1 MSTSKKS
8 PWFLSNEKK
17 ERSNFWKSRS
27 SGYSSSNYWL
37 KDSIFEKKQ
46 SYFFDDADTV
56 EKESKYDHMQLA
68 QYQRAISNFV
78 RILTGRGDIQVKYNN
93 GGNSYTDGKTITLSP
108 NIKEKE
114 FDTAV
119 GLALHEASHI
129 LYTDFPKLEEY
140 MNGARPVNTSD
151 QLDQRKVLLN
161 IVEDLYIDATTY
173 RSAPGY
179 RGYYSSLYQKY
190 FGDKKIVE
198 GLWSQD
204 FAEPTWNNYLFHI
217 CNIRNPQRNL
227 EALPGLEGMFNM
239 LDLSNI
245 TRMSNFQDRIDLS
258 VWLYEEINKYVD
270 ATKEYQQQLQNQM
283 GNGSAGGDNNEEEMM
298 KSLNELLE
306 QMADQDEQ
314 KSDGD
319 GSGNEQEGNGGGS
332 GEGKFTAS
340 NGVNIQEEIEGTNAL
355 DLDKLSD
362 KAKSQLKKLIEQ
374 QREFIKGQPKKGKL
388 AKADQ
393 QKVDAWAEVD
403 MEKKTVGA
411 NSEFSKK
418 GVPLYIINEITPN
431 FITNLGATYGL
442 RDHVYS
448 RDQNRI
454 NDAINR
460 GKLLAKKLQLRNEE
474 RSLKTSRLDSGKIDK
489 RLLHEIGFDNF
500 DIFSKVN
507 INTYKPSYIHI
518 SIDQSGSMEGSKFEA
533 AMEFAA
539 MFATASKY
547 INNIHL
553 VISLRSTFDGSGKSG
568 WSRYAT
574 QNTPYLMYIFDS
586 KKHNIQHIRNTF
598 PKASSNNLTPEGL
611 CFDGIMKDTIQK
623 SANTEAYFIN
633 ICDGEPYMMYS
644 SDNGKFDYQGDK
656 ARQHSKKQMQR
667 MEQSGMKFITYFIGS
682 RHDFGAVEKCYGKNA
697 VHLQRADEIGVI
709 TKTMNKRLLA
719 V

>member
-1 MSTSKKS
+1 MSTAKRS
-8 PWFLSNEKK
+8 PWFLSKEKSS
-17 ERSNFWKSRS
+17 RSNFWKSRS
-27 SGYSSSNYWL
+27 SGYSASNYWL

-46 SYFFDDADTV
+46 SYFFDEDETV
-56 EKESKYDHMQLA
+56 EKASKYDHMQLA
-68 QYQRAISNFV
+68 QYQRAIANFV
-78 RILTGRGDIQVKYNN
+78 RILTGRGDIQVKYNS
-93 GGNSYTDGKTITLSP
+93 GGQSYTDGKTITLSP

-129 LYTDFPKLEEY
+129 LYTDFDRTNQYIEDTV
-140 MNGARPVNTSD
+140 RNTGSRYSD
-151 QLDQRKVLLN
+151 EVDQRKILLN
-161 IVEDLYIDATTY
+161 LVEDLYIDAMTY

-198 GLWSQD
+198 GLWSKD
-204 FAEPTWNNYLFHI
+204 YAEPTWNNYLFHLI
-217 CNIRNPQRNL
+217 NIRNPERNL
-227 EALPGLEGMFNM
+227 QALPGLEKMFKM
-239 LDLSNI
+239 LDLPNVL
-245 TRMSNFQDRIDLS
+245 RMSTFEDRLYLS
-258 VWLYEEINKYVD
+258 KYLFDTISKYVD
-270 ATKEYQQQLQNQM
+270 ATKEYQQQLQEQL
-283 GNGSAGGDNNEEEMM
+283 GQGGDGAE
-298 KSLNELLE
+298 KTLNELLE
-306 QMADQDEQ
+306 QMADQQE
-314 KSDGD
+314 SDD
-319 GSGNEQEGNGGGS
+319 EQEGNGDGS
-332 GEGKFTAS
+332 GAGKFTAS
-340 NGVNIQEEIEGTNAL
+340 NGVNIGEEMEGTNAI

-362 KAKSQLKKLIEQ
+362 KAKEQLRKLIEGQ
-374 QREFIKGQPKKGKL
+374 KEFIKGQPKKGKL
-388 AKADQ
+388 SKADQ

-418 GVPLYIINEITPN
+418 GLPLYIINDVTN
-431 FITNLGATYGL
+431 SFIDNLGNTYGL
-442 RDHVYS
+442 RSYVGTYS
-448 RDQNRI
+448 QNRI

-507 INTYKPSYIHI
+507 INAYKPSYIHI
-518 SIDQSGSMEGSKFEA
+518 SIDQSGSMQGSKFDS

-547 INNIHL
+547 IKNIHL

-568 WSRYAT
+568 WSRWAT
-574 QNTPYLMYIFDS
+574 QNVPYLMYIFDS
-586 KKHNIQHIRNTF
+586 KKHNIQHVRSLF
-598 PKASSNNLTPEGL
+598 PKVTANNLTPEGL

-633 ICDGEPYMMYS
+633 ICDGEPYMNYS
-644 SDNGKFDYQGDK
+644 SGNGSFEYGGAK
-656 ARQHSKKQMQR
+656 AQAHSKKQMQR
-667 MEQSGMKFITYFIGS
+667 MEQNGVKFITYFIGS
-682 RHDFGAVEKCYGKNA
+682 RHDFDAVEKCYGKNA
-697 VHLQRADEIGVI
+697 VLLQRADEIGVI
-709 TKTMNKRLLA
+709 TKTMNKKLLA

>member
-1 MSTSKKS
+1 
-8 PWFLSNEKK
+8 
-17 ERSNFWKSRS
+17 
-27 SGYSSSNYWL
+27 L

-46 SYFFDDADTV
+46 SYFFDEDETV
-56 EKESKYDHMQLA
+56 EKASKYDHMQLA
-68 QYQRAISNFV
+68 QYQRAIANFV
-78 RILTGRGDIQVKYNN
+78 RILTGRGDIQVKYNS
-93 GGNSYTDGKTITLSP
+93 GGQSYTDGKTITLSP

-129 LYTDFPKLEEY
+129 LYTDFDRTNQYIEDTV
-140 MNGARPVNTSD
+140 RNTGSRYSD
-151 QLDQRKVLLN
+151 EVDQRKILLN
-161 IVEDLYIDATTY
+161 LVEDLYIDAMTY

-198 GLWSQD
+198 GLWSKD
-204 FAEPTWNNYLFHI
+204 YAEPTWNNYLFHLI
-217 CNIRNPQRNL
+217 NIRNPERNL
-227 EALPGLEGMFNM
+227 QALPGLEKMFKM
-239 LDLSNI
+239 LDLPNVL
-245 TRMSNFQDRIDLS
+245 RMSTFEDRLYLS
-258 VWLYEEINKYVD
+258 KYLFDTISKYVD
-270 ATKEYQQQLQNQM
+270 ATKEYQQQLQEQL
-283 GNGSAGGDNNEEEMM
+283 GQGGDGAE
-298 KSLNELLE
+298 KTLNELLE
-306 QMADQDEQ
+306 QMADQQE
-314 KSDGD
+314 SDD
-319 GSGNEQEGNGGGS
+319 EQEGNGGGS
-332 GEGKFTAS
+332 GAGKFTAS
-340 NGVNIQEEIEGTNAL
+340 NGVNIGEEMEGTNAI

-362 KAKSQLKKLIEQ
+362 KAKEQLRKLIEGQ
-374 QREFIKGQPKKGKL
+374 KEFIKGQPKKGKL
-388 AKADQ
+388 SKADQ

-418 GVPLYIINEITPN
+418 GLPLYIINDVTN
-431 FITNLGATYGL
+431 SFIDNLGNTYGL
-442 RDHVYS
+442 RSYVGTYS
-448 RDQNRI
+448 QNRI

-507 INTYKPSYIHI
+507 INAYKPSYIHI
-518 SIDQSGSMEGSKFEA
+518 SIDQSGSMQGSKFDS

-547 INNIHL
+547 IKNIHL

-568 WSRYAT
+568 WSRWAT
-574 QNTPYLMYIFDS
+574 QNVPYLMYIFDS
-586 KKHNIQHIRNTF
+586 KKHNIQHVRSLF
-598 PKASSNNLTPEGL
+598 PKVTANNLTPEGL

-633 ICDGEPYMMYS
+633 ICDGEPYMNYS
-644 SDNGKFDYQGDK
+644 SGNGSFEYGGAK
-656 ARQHSKKQMQR
+656 AQAHSKKQMQR
-667 MEQSGMKFITYFIGS
+667 MEQNGVKFITYFIGS
-682 RHDFGAVEKCYGKNA
+682 RHDFDAVEKCYGKNA
-697 VHLQRADEIGVI
+697 VLLQRADEIGVI
-709 TKTMNKRLLA
+709 TKTMNKKLLA

>member
-1 MSTSKKS
+1 MSTAKRS
-8 PWFLSNEKK
+8 PWFLSKEKSS
-17 ERSNFWKSRS
+17 RSNFWKSRN

-46 SYFFDDADTV
+46 SYFFDEDETV
-56 EKESKYDHMQLA
+56 EKASKYDHMQLA
-68 QYQRAISNFV
+68 QYQRAIANFV
-78 RILTGRGDIQVKYNN
+78 RILTGRGDIQVKYNS
-93 GGNSYTDGKTITLSP
+93 GGQSYTDGKTITLSP

-129 LYTDFPKLEEY
+129 LYTDFDRTNQYIEDTV
-140 MNGARPVNTSD
+140 RNTGSRYSD
-151 QLDQRKVLLN
+151 EVDQRKILLN
-161 IVEDLYIDATTY
+161 LVEDLYIDAMTY

-198 GLWSQD
+198 GLWSKD
-204 FAEPTWNNYLFHI
+204 YAEPTWNNYLFHLI
-217 CNIRNPQRNL
+217 NIRNPERNL
-227 EALPGLEGMFNM
+227 QALPGLETMFKM
-239 LDLSNI
+239 LDLPNVL
-245 TRMSNFQDRIDLS
+245 RMSTFEDRIYLS
-258 VWLYEEINKYVD
+258 KYLFDTISKYVD
-270 ATKEYQQQLQNQM
+270 ATKEYQQQLQEQL
-283 GNGSAGGDNNEEEMM
+283 GQGGDGAE
-298 KSLNELLE
+298 KTLNELLE
-306 QMADQDEQ
+306 QMADQQE
-314 KSDGD
+314 SDD
-319 GSGNEQEGNGGGS
+319 EQEGNGGGS
-332 GEGKFTAS
+332 GAGKFTAS
-340 NGVNIQEEIEGTNAL
+340 NGVNIGEEMEGTNAI

-362 KAKSQLKKLIEQ
+362 KAKEQLRKLIEGQ
-374 QREFIKGQPKKGKL
+374 KEFIKGQPKKGKL
-388 AKADQ
+388 SKADQ

-418 GVPLYIINEITPN
+418 GLPLYIINDVTN
-431 FITNLGATYGL
+431 SFIDNLGNTYGL
-442 RDHVYS
+442 RSYVGTYS
-448 RDQNRI
+448 QNRI

-507 INTYKPSYIHI
+507 INAYKPSYIHI
-518 SIDQSGSMEGSKFEA
+518 SIDQSGSMQGSKFDS

-547 INNIHL
+547 IKNIHL
-553 VISLRSTFDGSGKSG
+553 VISLRSTFDGSGKTG
-568 WSRYAT
+568 WSRHNL
-574 QNTPYLMYIFDS
+574 QNIPYLMYIFDS
-586 KKHNIQHIRNTF
+586 KKHNIQHVRSLF
-598 PKASSNNLTPEGL
+598 PKVSANNLTPEGL

-633 ICDGEPYMMYS
+633 ICDGEPYMNYS
-644 SDNGKFDYQGDK
+644 SGNGSFDYGGPK
-656 ARQHSKKQMQR
+656 AQAHSKKQMQR
-667 MEQSGMKFITYFIGS
+667 MEQNGVKFITYFIGS
-682 RHDFGAVEKCYGKNA
+682 KYDFEAVEKCYGKNA
-697 VHLQRADEIGVI
+697 VLLQRADEIGVI

>member
-283 GNGSAGGDNNEEEMM
+283 VGGAGGDNNEEEMM

-374 QREFIKGQPKKGKL
+374 QNEFIKGQPKKGKL
-388 AKADQ
+388 SKSDQ

-518 SIDQSGSMEGSKFEA
+518 SIDQSGSMMGSKFEA

-586 KKHNIQHIRNTF
+586 KKHNIQYIRNTF
-598 PKASSNNLTPEGL
+598 PKASANNLTPEGL

-633 ICDGEPYMMYS
+633 ICDGEPYMKYS
-644 SDNGKFDYQGDK
+644 SDNGSFDYQGDK

-667 MEQSGMKFITYFIGS
+667 MEQSGIKFITYFIGS

>member
-1 MSTSKKS
+1 MSTAKRS
-8 PWFLSNEKK
+8 PWFLSKEKSS
-17 ERSNFWKSRS
+17 RSNFWKSRS
-27 SGYSSSNYWL
+27 SGYSASNYWL

-46 SYFFDDADTV
+46 SYFFDEDETV
-56 EKESKYDHMQLA
+56 EKASKYDHMQLA
-68 QYQRAISNFV
+68 QYQRAIANFV
-78 RILTGRGDIQVKYNN
+78 RILTGRGDIQVKYNS
-93 GGNSYTDGKTITLSP
+93 GGQSYTDGKTITLSP

-129 LYTDFPKLEEY
+129 LYTDFDRTNQYIEDTV
-140 MNGARPVNTSD
+140 RNTGSRYSD
-151 QLDQRKVLLN
+151 EVDQRKILLN
-161 IVEDLYIDATTY
+161 LVEDLYIDAMTY

-198 GLWSQD
+198 GLWSKD
-204 FAEPTWNNYLFHI
+204 YAEPTWNNYLFHLI
-217 CNIRNPQRNL
+217 NIRNPERNL
-227 EALPGLEGMFNM
+227 QALPGLETMFKM
-239 LDLSNI
+239 LDLPNVL
-245 TRMSNFQDRIDLS
+245 RMSTFEDRIYLS
-258 VWLYEEINKYVD
+258 KYLFDTISKYVD
-270 ATKEYQQQLQNQM
+270 ATKEYQQQLQEQL
-283 GNGSAGGDNNEEEMM
+283 GQGGDGAE
-298 KSLNELLE
+298 KTLNELLE
-306 QMADQDEQ
+306 QMADQQE
-314 KSDGD
+314 SDD
-319 GSGNEQEGNGGGS
+319 EQEGNGDGS
-332 GEGKFTAS
+332 GAGKFTAS
-340 NGVNIQEEIEGTNAL
+340 NGVNIGEEMEGTNAI

-362 KAKSQLKKLIEQ
+362 KAKEQLRKLIEGQ
-374 QREFIKGQPKKGKL
+374 KEFIKGQPKKGKL
-388 AKADQ
+388 SKADQ

-418 GVPLYIINEITPN
+418 GLPLYIINDVTN
-431 FITNLGATYGL
+431 SFIDNLGNTYGL
-442 RDHVYS
+442 RSYVGTYS
-448 RDQNRI
+448 QNRI

-507 INTYKPSYIHI
+507 INAYKPSYIHI
-518 SIDQSGSMEGSKFEA
+518 SIDQSGSMQGSKFDS

-547 INNIHL
+547 IKNIHL

-568 WSRYAT
+568 WSRWAT
-574 QNTPYLMYIFDS
+574 QNVPYLMYIFDS
-586 KKHNIQHIRNTF
+586 KKHNIQHVRSLF
-598 PKASSNNLTPEGL
+598 PKVTANNLTPEGL

-633 ICDGEPYMMYS
+633 ICDGEPYMNYS
-644 SDNGKFDYQGDK
+644 SGNGSFEYGGAK
-656 ARQHSKKQMQR
+656 AQAHSKKQMQR
-667 MEQSGMKFITYFIGS
+667 MEQNGVKFITYFIGS
-682 RHDFGAVEKCYGKNA
+682 RHDFDAVEKCYGKNA
-697 VHLQRADEIGVI
+697 VLLQRADEIGVI
-709 TKTMNKRLLA
+709 TKTMNKKLLA